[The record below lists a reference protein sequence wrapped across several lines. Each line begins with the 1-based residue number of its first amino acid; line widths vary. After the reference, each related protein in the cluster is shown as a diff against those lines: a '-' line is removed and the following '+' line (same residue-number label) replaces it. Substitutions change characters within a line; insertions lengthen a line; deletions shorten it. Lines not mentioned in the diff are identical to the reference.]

1 MSYFHETRI
10 RPRPSSFPPGGAR
23 RLLLASI
30 TRPSFL
36 PWDLLRT
43 PNMETL
49 ATRSTLQHAQPS
61 LGIFGCKFFSE
72 RLPLLNLN
80 FRCSELAVPIEELT
94 SNGALGNTLAA
105 FNPLTMVTRMF
116 YPPLC
121 PTWCSHYPHSE
132 PTITS
137 TSSNQKGSSI
147 QSTPSP
153 ILSLSS
159 SSLLH
164 ALDEIVWSLG
174 TSKRK
179 PELESYG
186 ETFVIR

>member
-1 MSYFHETRI
+1 MGPAANAEHGN
-10 RPRPSSFPPGGAR
+10 PDK
-23 RLLLASI
+23 LA
-30 TRPSFL
+30 L
-36 PWDLLRT
+36 CC
-43 PNMETL
+43 
-49 ATRSTLQHAQPS
+49 STAQPS

-80 FRCSELAVPIEELT
+80 FRCSELAVPIDELT

-164 ALDEIVWSLG
+164 ALDKIVWSLG

-179 PELESYG
+179 PELESNG